1 MDKDITKALLR
12 GEHIVGYVLRSE
24 VSSEFS
30 SAPPEIK
37 LTIQV
42 DHLSQ
47 DFFEDL
53 FSKGTSKVAIFKLR

>member
-12 GEHIVGYVLRSE
+12 GEHITGYILKSE

-30 SAPPEIK
+30 SAPPKIE

-42 DHLSQ
+42 DHISR
-47 DFFEDL
+47 DFFKGL
-53 FSKGTSKVAIFKLR
+53 FSEGTSKVAIFKLR